1 MTKLSQIRKTIARVQ
16 KDKYWQSSDCLYFFV
31 NFFIKFIHTYTNIY
45 KLIKDKGV

>member
-16 KDKYWQSSDCLYFFV
+16 KDKYWQSSDCLYFF
-31 NFFIKFIHTYTNIY
+31 IKFIHTYTNIY